1 MSTNRISRNNA
12 LAGLFVLICIGL
24 FVLVITL
31 LTGASERFVGTS
43 SYIVDFSLADGAEG
57 LERGAPVKLAGKR
70 IGRVLSSDLR
80 FERAAGSAAD
90 APAEITGVEVTVEIR
105 ADVQLY
111 EDARVNL
118 VRPLLGSV
126 SAINITSLRTRP
138 EAKPVAAGSRIAG
151 QIGPPGFLSQADYAR
166 VQNVLQ
172 RVEKWTAEIDP
183 SVKPI
188 TEDVRATVAN
198 VKDLTGKANTSW
210 DRWSG
215 DVDVFLGD
223 ARKAGGRLDKIVTD
237 ATASVESIKAGVEEI
252 RAFVAKADEFIVR
265 NRPVVDGTLDDI
277 RELSRKAKG
286 EAYEKVVAVLDD
298 AQETMKHAASVA
310 KEADELVTQKRP
322 ELADIVT
329 NASLAAQEL
338 KLATTEIRA
347 APWRLLYQ
355 PTKKELE
362 NELLYNSIR
371 RYSRS
376 LADLKATADALDSV
390 TQQMAVIQP
399 GQVGAISSAE
409 VAVLAT
415 RLRESIAKSQEQE
428 RQFFERW
435 IRPAE
440 GAKE

>member
-1 MSTNRISRNNA
+1 MSTNRTSRNNA

-90 APAEITGVEVTVEIR
+90 APAEITGVEVRVEIR

-126 SAINITSLRTRP
+126 SAINITSLRTRAD
-138 EAKPVAAGSRIAG
+138 AKAVGAGARIAG

-166 VQNVLQ
+166 VQDVL
-172 RVEKWTAEIDP
+172 RRIDEWTAEIDP

-237 ATASVESIKAGVEEI
+237 ATAGVESIKAGVEEV

-286 EAYEKVVAVLDD
+286 EAYDKVVAVLDD
-298 AQETMKHAASVA
+298 AQETMRHAASVA
-310 KEADELVTQKRP
+310 KGADELVTQKRP

-329 NASLAAQEL
+329 NAGLAAQEL

-390 TQQMAVIQP
+390 TQQMALIQP

-415 RLRESIAKSQEQE
+415 RLRESIARSQEQE

-435 IRPAE
+435 IRPSE